1 MALKIPVDL
10 AAWFREQLAS
20 EEFEREE
27 RSYKWAVHL
36 LVSNLLSEERSRS
49 PFFPENLADLMSGH
63 LEPSDVGLSAEQAQ
77 IVQGQFPTS
86 NDQYQALANLCGG
99 RWGVPQLDWVPIAF
113 EYKLGEELRQAF
125 RPLIHGETDLPKRI
139 DAFRDAVPDIQAR
152 LRDAGGF
159 KPKWQIVKPSYQLI
173 GLILGAYDPTRYTF
187 YHATNL
193 KTALEEIGLAWPRMN
208 GGERYA
214 AVCERVREAHQA
226 FAEAGVPVRDLI
238 DTQSLLYIRGD
249 QVNTRSKMEKD
260 LSESMAETE
269 AAIEKIM
276 RSTEGIAFSLHEETL
291 WPIDRALQ
299 LVQLASRRKPLLF
312 SGPPGTGKT
321 FVARTLAR
329 AIALDD
335 DHIEVVQFH
344 PSYAYEDFIEG
355 IRPLIGDQK
364 GTIKYEI
371 RPGVLRR
378 IAEAAQEDRDSL
390 FVLIIDELNR
400 ANLPRVL
407 GEVLYCIEYRGKDGE
422 IQLPYSGESFSLP
435 ENVLI
440 IGTMNTADRSIA
452 LVDAA
457 LRRRFLEL
465 EFPPDLD
472 VLKRWWE
479 KEGNPAV
486 GEEASARLE
495 RLNAALVNRLDAHR
509 LIGHTYLMDPRIA
522 DERFENVWTWQLK
535 PVLQEHL
542 HAHPDDV
549 EQLRRTFLG
558 E

>member
-1 MALKIPVDL
+1 MAIQIPEDL
-10 AAWFREQLAS
+10 AGWFGEELTSQ
-20 EEFEREE
+20 EFEREE

-36 LVSNLLSEERSRS
+36 LISRLLSEEYLDSEA
-49 PFFPENLADLMSGH
+49 FPNLLANLMRGE
-63 LEPSDVGLSAEQAQ
+63 LDPSDVGLSVDEQGA
-77 IVQGQFPTS
+77 VEEGLGS
-86 NDQYQALANLCGG
+86 ASGGQYQALANLCGG
-99 RWGVPQLDWVPIAF
+99 RWGVPHLDWIPIAV
-113 EYKLGEELRQAF
+113 EYG
-125 RPLIHGETDLPKRI
+125 HGEGLRAAFGNLVHDDLPLPQRI
-139 DAFRDAVPDIQAR
+139 DEFRDANNDLQSY

-159 KPKWQIVKPSYQLI
+159 RPKWQVVGASYAFI
-173 GLILGAYDPTRYTF
+173 GMVLGAYDPTTYTF

-193 KTALEEIGLAWPRMN
+193 KTALEEIGLVWPRMN
-208 GGERYA
+208 GGKRYA
-214 AVCERVREAHQA
+214 AVCERVQEAHQA
-226 FAEAGVPVRDLI
+226 FLEAGITVRDLI
-238 DTQSLLYIRGD
+238 DTQSLLYVRGETLKKPKTSPEGRR
-249 QVNTRSKMEKD
+249 QVDVQTPLEQVES
-260 LSESMAETE
+260 LSEA
-269 AAIEKIM
+269 
-276 RSTEGIAFSLHEETL
+276 TL
-291 WPIDRALQ
+291 WQIDRARDLID
-299 LVQLASRRKPLLF
+299 LAARGKPLLL

-321 FVARTLAR
+321 FVARALAQ

-335 DHIEVVQFH
+335 DHFEVVQFH

-378 IAEAAQEDRDSL
+378 IADAAQEDPDSL

-422 IQLPYSGESFSLP
+422 IQLPYSGDSFSLP

-465 EFPPDLD
+465 EFPPDLN

-479 KEGNPAV
+479 KQGDPAK
-486 GEEASARLE
+486 GEEAAARLE
-495 RLNAALVNRLDAHR
+495 RLNSDLMNRLDAHR
-509 LIGHTYLMDPRIA
+509 LIGHTYLMDRHIA
-522 DERFENVWTWQLK
+522 DEGFEPVWNWQLK

-549 EQLRRTFLG
+549 EQMRKAFLG